1 MAKIGR
7 PGLPSARRQWVWDMW
22 KAGSSISDIA
32 REVGAPPGSIIS
44 ILVPFGG
51 IFQPAQRRRSGC
63 LTVAERR
70 KSRAVCRGR
79 VVSGGRTSTE
89 QVGLDDQP

>member
-32 REVGAPPGSIIS
+32 RGWV
-44 ILVPFGG
+44 
-51 IFQPAQRRRSGC
+51 RRRGQSFRFWCRSEGSFSLRSG
-63 LTVAERR
+63 
-70 KSRAVCRGR
+70 
-79 VVSGGRTSTE
+79 
-89 QVGLDDQP
+89 VGLAV